1 MREFRVVKR
10 WHGDVLANKGEP
22 SSRFYIIH
30 RQAPTTPPP
39 LPLWQSRSIATYRY
53 EQAPHVSVL
62 ACSVCRHSRSLCI
75 RVRAPCASSTALFS

>member
-39 LPLWQSRSIATYRY
+39 
-53 EQAPHVSVL
+53 
-62 ACSVCRHSRSLCI
+62 CRCGS
-75 RVRAPCASSTALFS
+75 RAPLRHIVTSRRRMLASSRAAYVGILAAYVFV

>member
-39 LPLWQSRSIATYRY
+39 LAVVAVALHCDISLRAG
-53 EQAPHVSVL
+53 A
-62 ACSVCRHSRSLCI
+62 AC
-75 RVRAPCASSTALFS
+75 